1 MIRRSLELPHG
12 AVPERRT
19 VNRAGPR
26 ASRKSFNWR
35 GCLIEA
41 AIAVAVLNIVAAIA
55 WYFILR
61 HLNR

>member
-1 MIRRSLELPHG
+1 
-12 AVPERRT
+12 